1 MVHDVEYIFP
11 DDLDDALRYHGLT
24 REQMRSELIQ
34 WVGSVKLES
43 PELFEVFLEGP
54 EDIESIIDRYDFVF
68 STGMTVDYPVR
79 RRWSGWMALREFVQN
94 ALDVEEDIFG
104 YDHIMVNV
112 EKTDNRLIIRDR
124 GPGIELDAFKLGGSD
139 KGCADRGYFG
149 EGLKVAIAYFESRGS
164 HTYIFTR
171 NGQVFKSVK
180 SPDSG
185 LVLILVGRYDTDKFP
200 LYEYGTAVYI
210 DGVRIE
216 DDAINLMV
224 FKNYVEHN
232 EGLSVVSVQNLK
244 TKECPYDKPNIIIC
258 NELQVEEDKWIGEPL
273 NKLWVRDIFV
283 NRISSI
289 SGKKSIFGYNLWW
302 VDLEPNRVGVAS
314 PYELSKEVASAF
326 TPEAIIKLLNYSDLI
341 DEATN
346 TINIQYYETSHVD
359 WYFASDQVKYEVA
372 KWVEENGY
380 CVADDRS
387 SAKWYEYLGLKVL
400 TIPETIKSLFVYAR
414 KAEDAAKERL
424 NKDKE
429 DAETGVCD
437 ERTLT
442 VNERCVLAAIRHMIT
457 GLQYKLLKHIKPPQV
472 FITEKGED
480 FSGMQYGDI
489 IYLTRDR
496 IRRGPIRDALS
507 TAFHEYGH
515 YYGRQRYGLASDVSK
530 EFERGLSNIGGALA
544 DLSAYDRFGLT
555 MRRAQE
561 GYINA
566 HMYVWDSEYEEG
578 TIRERD
584 WIAGELVDEI
594 PEIMAYKG
602 KLITNQNEMRGDIMS
617 CARLIEEFP
626 PVALV
631 IPFDKK
637 DEVAYR
643 FSSGEVYGLLN
654 RFSRAQFVLSKDA
667 PYIREVY
674 MDKVREEV
682 EICKQLGKNKY
693 KSYLVFIFDLESD
706 KYIYSDEL
714 SNV

>member
-185 LVLILVGRYDTDKFP
+185 LVLILVGRYDTDKFS

-210 DGVRIE
+210 DDVRIE
-216 DDAINLMV
+216 DDTINLMV

-232 EGLSVVSVQNLK
+232 ERLSVVSVQNLK
-244 TKECPYDKPNIIIC
+244 TKDCPYDKPNTIIC
-258 NELQVEEDKWIGEPL
+258 SELQVEDDMLQIGKIKWMGEPL
-273 NKLWVRDIFV
+273 DKLWVRDIFV
-283 NRISSI
+283 NRISAI
-289 SGKKSIFGYNLWW
+289 SGNKSIFGYNLWW
-302 VDLEPNRVGVAS
+302 VDLEPNRIGVAS

-326 TPEAIIKLLNYSDLI
+326 TPEAIRKLLNYFDLI
-341 DEATN
+341 DETMN
-346 TINIQYYETSHVD
+346 TINTRYYETTYVE
-359 WYFASDQVKYEVA
+359 WFFASDEVKYEVA
-372 KWVEENGY
+372 NWVEENGY
-380 CVADDRS
+380 CIADDRS

-400 TIPETIKSLFVYAR
+400 TVPQTIKSLFIYAR
-414 KAEDAAKERL
+414 NAEDVAKERL

-429 DAETGVCD
+429 DAESGVCD

-442 VNERCVLAAIRHMIT
+442 VNERGVLAAIRHMIT
-457 GLQYKLLKHIKPPQV
+457 GIQYKLLKHTRPPQV
-472 FITEKGED
+472 FITEK
-480 FSGMQYGDI
+480 
-489 IYLTRDR
+489 
-496 IRRGPIRDALS
+496 
-507 TAFHEYGH
+507 
-515 YYGRQRYGLASDVSK
+515 
-530 EFERGLSNIGGALA
+530 
-544 DLSAYDRFGLT
+544 
-555 MRRAQE
+555 
-561 GYINA
+561 
-566 HMYVWDSEYEEG
+566 
-578 TIRERD
+578 
-584 WIAGELVDEI
+584 
-594 PEIMAYKG
+594 
-602 KLITNQNEMRGDIMS
+602 
-617 CARLIEEFP
+617 
-626 PVALV
+626 
-631 IPFDKK
+631 
-637 DEVAYR
+637 
-643 FSSGEVYGLLN
+643 
-654 RFSRAQFVLSKDA
+654 
-667 PYIREVY
+667 
-674 MDKVREEV
+674 
-682 EICKQLGKNKY
+682 
-693 KSYLVFIFDLESD
+693 
-706 KYIYSDEL
+706 
-714 SNV
+714 